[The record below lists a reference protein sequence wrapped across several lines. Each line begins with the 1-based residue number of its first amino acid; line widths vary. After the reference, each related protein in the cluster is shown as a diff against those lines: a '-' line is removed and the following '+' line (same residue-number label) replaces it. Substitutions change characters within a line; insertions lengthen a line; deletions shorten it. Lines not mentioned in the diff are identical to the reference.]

1 MVQMKVRSKDIIFS
15 IKATVELLVVTQP
28 VTPLY
33 RKRVDIIGSTGVLE
47 KKTEFLPTTPH
58 LRRATRICISFCTCQ
73 IILIPFE

>member
-1 MVQMKVRSKDIIFS
+1 MKVRSKDIIFS

-47 KKTEFLPTTPH
+47 KKNRIFAYHTSSAEGHKNMHQFLYMPDYPYT
-58 LRRATRICISFCTCQ
+58 I
-73 IILIPFE
+73 